1 VRGLR
6 EVAEVGA
13 ELILLNP
20 VFDEAEQMER
30 PDGRS
35 GAEALVVLLGETFG
49 AVVEGWTATRR
60 TSPGRVQFRVPCR
73 KTDRGRQS
81 VRPGQ

>member
-20 VFDEAEQMER
+20 AVFDEAEQM
-30 PDGRS
+30 
-35 GAEALVVLLGETFG
+35 ALVPRSM
-49 AVVEGWTATRR
+49 TR
-60 TSPGRVQFRVPCR
+60 
-73 KTDRGRQS
+73 
-81 VRPGQ
+81 